1 MAARS
6 VLLLAGFAFGRL
18 LAPAGLPAE
27 VFPLAIFLMRT
38 LNMTLGT
45 LRTLAVIRGRSAS
58 AWLLGF
64 FESLAFVLSTVGV
77 FEELV
82 NPGRLLA
89 FAGGYATG
97 GYIGMVIESRLA
109 PGHALLRI
117 RSQERGAALAEVLR
131 GEGYGATE
139 LEAAE
144 QGNLSNLVLS
154 YIPRRQVEAVRRL
167 LQRVDPACR
176 VSAENV
182 LQLRGGWRV

>member
-6 VLLLAGFAFGRL
+6 VLLLAGLAFGLL

-58 AWLLGF
+58 AWLRGF
-64 FESLAFVLSTVGV
+64 FESLALVLSTVGV

-117 RSQERGAALAEVLR
+117 RSQERGAALA
-131 GEGYGATE
+131 GG
-139 LEAAE
+139 
-144 QGNLSNLVLS
+144 
-154 YIPRRQVEAVRRL
+154 P
-167 LQRVDPACR
+167 
-176 VSAENV
+176 
-182 LQLRGGWRV
+182 RGGGDGGTGRR